1 MDMLWLGGLGTAGDA
16 PEDIVPSTK
25 GSRAGVPTEMHAIVK
40 ELDHQIARL
49 SLLNQ
54 AMWEILHEKLQIS
67 QEELEAKAREIDL
80 RDGIQDGR
88 VTDVA
93 LKCPTCGRI
102 SNSRHHKCLYC
113 GQLFEKPLFG

>member
-1 MDMLWLGGLGTAGDA
+1 MMFWMGGAGHAPGPMDDFIAN
-16 PEDIVPSTK
+16 TK
-25 GSRAGVPTEMHAIVK
+25 GATATGSNEMRAVVK
-40 ELDHQIARL
+40 ELNHQIARL

-54 AMWEILHEKLQIS
+54 ALWELLHEKLHLS

-80 RDGIQDGR
+80 RDGIEDGR

-93 LKCPTCGRI
+93 LKCPACGRV

>member
-1 MDMLWLGGLGTAGDA
+1 VGMLWMGGLR
-16 PEDIVPSTK
+16 
-25 GSRAGVPTEMHAIVK
+25 GSDRVMEEFVANTRGNRAGVPTEMHAVVK
-40 ELDHQIARL
+40 ELDHQVARL

-54 AMWEILHEKLQIS
+54 AMWETLHEKLHIT

-80 RDGIQDGR
+80 RDGVEDGR

-93 LKCPTCGRI
+93 LKCPTCGRV